1 MALRGARSARSPR
14 RTRKRNT
21 IAIVVI
27 ASIAAR
33 AALAAN
39 AANAAKITSV
49 APTAAETTEGG
60 MATNDPN
67 RPPWET
73 PQWRS
78 VSAPPPKQSGPS
90 IGGVLGTLAIAVG
103 VGVLGYYALDGH
115 SHTCES
121 CGNKWRHL
129 GAFNV
134 GDPGAHAC
142 SACGTVQWWK
152 DGVPHVF
159 RSALREPPRK
169 VLPDRY
175 VSKLQQADVGSHF
188 ALAASALGKVVPR

>member
-1 MALRGARSARSPR
+1 MIAVITTAVITTAA
-14 RTRKRNT
+14 T
-21 IAIVVI
+21 AIVVT
-27 ASIAAR
+27 
-33 AALAAN
+33 
-39 AANAAKITSV
+39 ITSV

-60 MATNDPN
+60 MATSDPN

-73 PQWRS
+73 PQWRN

-103 VGVLGYYALDGH
+103 VGVLGAYMLDLH
-115 SHTCES
+115 SHTCEA
-121 CGNKWRHL
+121 CGNRWRHL
-129 GAFNV
+129 GAFNL